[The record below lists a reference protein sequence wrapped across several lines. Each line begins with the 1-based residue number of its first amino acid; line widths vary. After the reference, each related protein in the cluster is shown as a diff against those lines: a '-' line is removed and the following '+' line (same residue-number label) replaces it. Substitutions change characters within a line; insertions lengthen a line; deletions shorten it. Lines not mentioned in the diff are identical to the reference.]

1 MYALTVWTIDGGP
14 VGIGKAVENA
24 ELDAAT
30 VLLAAAVLDAAAV
43 LLAAAELEAAACAAT
58 PTAKNERTAS
68 LAMLPDLRK
77 SDENSMIHNKTK
89 ERVERKKIYQC
100 TRSTRLKGA

>member
-1 MYALTVWTIDGGP
+1 M
-14 VGIGKAVENA
+14 GIGKAVENA

-30 VLLAAAVLDAAAV
+30 M

-68 LAMLPDLRK
+68 LAMLPNLRK